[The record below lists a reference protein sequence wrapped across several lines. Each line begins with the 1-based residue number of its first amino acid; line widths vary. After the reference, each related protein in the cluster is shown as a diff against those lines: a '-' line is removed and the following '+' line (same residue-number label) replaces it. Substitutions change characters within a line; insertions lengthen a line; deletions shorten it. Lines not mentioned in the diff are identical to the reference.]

1 MRPIFRKN
9 TSLFICFFLLF
20 AFSSCKKQKE
30 AILVGTIENLQQT
43 NIISSYFKGDSLHI
57 DTLVAD
63 KKGHF
68 KTRIPMDTLTT
79 ITLYFNDNASSLV
92 IFADA
97 YQKIKLNGDANIPD
111 LIEVRGSRLNEDITN
126 FKKEN
131 ALLLQQ
137 RDDLLD
143 DLRDKSPTQSA
154 ISDNKYVTKVKSIN
168 NELMLKTEDFVKKNP
183 GNLASVVLINDFFK
197 IPETTVALK
206 RVLGYLSG
214 DDVLTFPLTKSL
226 KSYSDKLQL
235 SAEGSPMP
243 YFELKQ
249 DDKKQ
254 IRSGDFRGKYLLLS
268 FVSATGEESR
278 HNLRLLKQ
286 AYASVKSD
294 SVAFLTVYIDS
305 ENYPVKTLKT
315 DSLSWTSVL
324 DTKSWASPIVNA
336 YNVPYI
342 PYNVLISRKG
352 TILHRDILPQNVKNT
367 ILK

>member
-1 MRPIFRKN
+1 MHPIFRKN
-9 TSLFICFFLLF
+9 TSLLFGICLLF

-30 AILVGTIENLQQT
+30 AVIVGTIENLQQT
-43 NIISSYFKGDSLHI
+43 DIISSYFKGDSLHI
-57 DTLVAD
+57 DTIVAD
-63 KKGHF
+63 KKGQF
-68 KTRIPMDTLTT
+68 KTRIPMDTLTA
-79 ITLYFNDNASSLV
+79 ITLYFNNNASSLV
-92 IFADA
+92 IFADTH
-97 YQKIKLNGDANIPD
+97 QKIKLNGDANIPD
-111 LIEVRGSRLNEDITN
+111 LIEVKGSRLNEDITN

-143 DLRDKSPTQSA
+143 DLSDKSSKQNA
-154 ISDNKYVTKVKSIN
+154 ISDNKYMAKVKSIN

-183 GNLASVVLINDFFK
+183 GNLASVILINDFFK
-197 IPETTVALK
+197 IPENTAALK

-214 DDVLTFPLTKSL
+214 DVQTFPLTKSL

-243 YFELKQ
+243 HFELKQ
-249 DDKKQ
+249 GDTKQ
-254 IRSGDFRGKYLLLS
+254 IRSGDYRNKYLLLS
-268 FVSATGEESR
+268 FVSASGEESR
-278 HNLRLLKQ
+278 NNLQLLKQ

-315 DSLSWTSVL
+315 DSLPWKSVSE
-324 DTKSWASPIVNA
+324 TKSWASPIVNA

-342 PYNVLISRKG
+342 PYNVLISPKG
-352 TILHRDILPQNVKNT
+352 TILHRDILPQDVKNT